1 MAVPCLSSVWGLITR
16 FPGFS
21 SNGVVSIQGQGPK
34 VEAPVSLNSLHTI
47 TYIPDQIIVTTDDED
62 ENSSGPSGVRQ
73 GYEAQKSPI

>member
-1 MAVPCLSSVWGLITR
+1 MAQ

-21 SNGVVSIQGQGPK
+21 SNGVVSVQGQVPK
-34 VEAPVSLNSLHTI
+34 VKAPVSLNSLHTI

-73 GYEAQKSPI
+73 GYEAQKYPI

>member
-1 MAVPCLSSVWGLITR
+1 M
-16 FPGFS
+16 
-21 SNGVVSIQGQGPK
+21 QGQGPK

-62 ENSSGPSGVRQ
+62 ENSSGHSSSGVRQ

>member
-1 MAVPCLSSVWGLITR
+1 M
-16 FPGFS
+16 
-21 SNGVVSIQGQGPK
+21 QGQEPK